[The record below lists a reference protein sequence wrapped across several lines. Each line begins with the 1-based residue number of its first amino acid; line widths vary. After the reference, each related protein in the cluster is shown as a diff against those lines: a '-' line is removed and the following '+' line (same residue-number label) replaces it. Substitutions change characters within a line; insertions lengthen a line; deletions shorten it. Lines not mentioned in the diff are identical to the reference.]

1 MKVIKLVSLVF
12 VFLIVSSCSS
22 VKVVADYDSTTDFSN
37 YKTFAFYKKGI
48 DKAEISDLD
57 KRRILKA
64 VEAQLMA
71 KGFTKSENP
80 DILVNIFTKARRKVD
95 VYNNSYGYGG
105 YGGYGYGGYHG
116 WYPWYYGP
124 NYGVQISEYTEGTLF
139 IDLID
144 SEKKELIWQGIG
156 SGGLSTSG
164 NVSKKEERVKE
175 FVIEIMEAISTSYRS
190 KIIDKNILEKTF

>member
-1 MKVIKLVSLVF
+1 MKAIKLVALGF
-12 VFLIVSSCSS
+12 VFLLSSCSS
-22 VKVVADYDSTTDFSN
+22 VKVVADYDTATDFSQ

-64 VEAQLMA
+64 VEAEMMA

-80 DILVNIFTKARRKVD
+80 DILVNIFTKAQKKVD
-95 VYNNSYGYGG
+95 VYNNYGG
-105 YGGYGYGGYHG
+105 YYGHYG

-139 IDLID
+139 VDLID
-144 SEKKELIWQGIG
+144 AKKKELAWQGIG
-156 SGGLSTSG
+156 SGGLITSG
-164 NVSKKEERVKE
+164 NVAKKEERIKE
-175 FVIEIMEAISTSYRS
+175 FVAQIMAQYPPVVAP
-190 KIIDKNILEKTF
+190 

>member
-175 FVIEIMEAISTSYRS
+175 FVIEIMEQYPPVIEV
-190 KIIDKNILEKTF
+190 K